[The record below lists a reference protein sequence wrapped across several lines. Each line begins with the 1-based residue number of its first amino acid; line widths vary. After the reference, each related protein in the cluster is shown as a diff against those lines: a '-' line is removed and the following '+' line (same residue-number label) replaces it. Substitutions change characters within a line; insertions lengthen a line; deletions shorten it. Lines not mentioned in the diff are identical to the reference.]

1 MLTARSSKAT
11 GPVFVTVTVCTPL
24 VVPTPVV
31 GKVKSEGC
39 NWSEPAAPPI
49 PFRMTVAAFTEEAIV
64 KAPAESPF
72 VVGV

>member
-1 MLTARSSKAT
+1 
-11 GPVFVTVTVCTPL
+11 VIVCTL
-24 VVPTPVV
+24 LAVPTPVV

-49 PFRMTVAAFTEEAIV
+49 PFRMTEAAFTEEAIV
-64 KAPAESPF
+64 KEPAEAPF